1 MSHGDE
7 HRVAKLC
14 VMQRICSQLRSK
26 KGTLCLL
33 VSALQQEVTGGWRLE
48 AARALGQETLSL
60 GPIE

>member
-26 KGTLCLL
+26 TGTLCLL